1 MTTKAEKRKRQ
12 KEALRSAIGAADA
25 ASAPVQNNDVGF
37 GPELVSTDKD
47 GTPLVNAYTTKSKED
62 FEPLFTPADGT
73 PEPEAE
79 AASEPEPTPP
89 PRTTKPKSAFT
100 KHLQSL
106 IIERMTDAIS
116 VFAGQRP
123 GSSTLHTL
131 KPASSKD
138 KFGVGPY
145 VSDLLPGGKVS
156 EFLHATPAQLG
167 SLVPLLRFYMVD
179 NKGNENEIYFADYV
193 STSNIEM
200 LATQRMAGSIRRSL
214 PARNKRGSNVGIKS
228 FDWNYN
234 NKHEGDK
241 IIEAELE
248 LYFGDMTELMN
259 GNYLQF
265 IFTTGL
271 SAPSAADIGKPNAD
285 GSRQVVK
292 TDVEVQIGLEN
303 SISTRKASLKKGNPD
318 SQAKRYFQDKKEDAA
333 AAKRDFRQLKVVCG
347 WSIPKGVDVSVF
359 GGKKKFE
366 NFKEGLRRTQR
377 AIILNLIDYNVE
389 FQQEGTATMS
399 MRYVGSTDNYL
410 ATNSSDIFGSADP
423 AQIATF
429 FTPIEVAASEAG
441 TGNKK
446 GATTPDVNKVVA
458 SDPYLSRVGA
468 LTSNTGDT
476 ILQVT
481 MGGLQFA
488 SQIANDERRLLEIT
502 QGDLDKEKGTK
513 TSDLEA
519 VEDRMELIILLY
531 NKALDLQ
538 RKELYNNFLRRVI
551 TSQNLKVG
559 RVTIVNGDDPDQTKH
574 KVDLAFGTAQVED
587 QQIREL
593 LQKQTKAY
601 NAGVAALSEEERQA
615 IEAGRSG
622 GPGGAS
628 FDPTLIDPLAGD
640 TKSVTFYYMRLG
652 DIIKAAMEQCSFRSD
667 ISFVLGNFEDAQGSA
682 KSIYDIPITLGSFG
696 QFFFNTVASRQLST
710 MPFDQFFRS
719 LMKTVSNMLAYAY
732 KGTQRITFDFTSFN
746 STQTPPSGPLTK
758 NVLKSIGSK
767 AENPLVITTNAN
779 ETPVQAH
786 TYYTVFSRKVDHKN
800 RRGDRRADESQ
811 GIYHYVLGADRGL
824 AKTFNFSRQDTK
836 YFQEMLIEA
845 SNMEDNIRALFL
857 PQNVSI
863 EMYGNGIHRNGD
875 LIFVDSRAA
884 LGNWAGTKLGIGGYY
899 RVVRSS
905 HSISNRGYTTN
916 LECVFELRAPSG
928 AVPGIGLEE
937 IAPDDLIGM
946 LDEVD

>member
-1 MTTKAEKRKRQ
+1 MSTTVANIVKKQAEKIKRQREEKARAENAGRPGAVTQNNPQTEPNQSTEPALTEEEKAAKKKAEAKAK
-12 KEALRSAIGAADA
+12 A
-25 ASAPVQNNDVGF
+25 
-37 GPELVSTDKD
+37 
-47 GTPLVNAYTTKSKED
+47 
-62 FEPLFTPADGT
+62 
-73 PEPEAE
+73 EAE
-79 AASEPEPTPP
+79 ARQIEANKPGS
-89 PRTTKPKSAFT
+89 PKSAFT
-100 KHLQSL
+100 RHLQSL
-106 IIERMTDAIS
+106 LVERMTDAIS
-116 VFAGQRP
+116 VFAGEQP

-131 KPASSKD
+131 KPTSSKD

-145 VSDLLPGGKVS
+145 VSDILPGGDVS

-179 NKGNENEIYFADYV
+179 NKGNQNEIYFADHV
-193 STSNIEM
+193 SAANIEM
-200 LATQRMAGSIRRSL
+200 LATQRMADSIRRSL
-214 PARNKRGSNVGIKS
+214 PPRNKRGSNVGIKS
-228 FDWNYN
+228 FEWNYN

-241 IIEAELE
+241 IIDAELE

-271 SAPSAADIGKPNAD
+271 SAPSAANIGKPLPD

-292 TDVEVQIGLEN
+292 TDLQVQQDLEN
-303 SISTRKASLKKGNPD
+303 SITTRKTSLKKGNPD
-318 SQAKRYFQDKKEDAA
+318 DKAKRFFQDKKEDAA

-347 WSIPKGVDVSVF
+347 WSIPQGVDVSVF

-377 AIILNLIDYNVE
+377 AIILNLIDYNVD

-423 AQIATF
+423 ARIATF
-429 FTPIEVAASEAG
+429 FTPIEVAVSEAG

-446 GATTPDVNKVVA
+446 GATTPNIDKVLA

-502 QGDLDKEKGTK
+502 QKDLDKDKGTK

-519 VEDRMELIILLY
+519 IEDRMEVIILLY

-551 TSQNLKVG
+551 TSNNLKVG
-559 RVTIVNGDDPDQTKH
+559 RVTIANGDDPDKTKH
-574 KVDLAFGTAQVED
+574 KVNIAFGIAQVED

-601 NAGVAALSEEERQA
+601 NAGVTGLTAEERQA
-615 IEAGRSG
+615 IEA
-622 GPGGAS
+622 GAS

-667 ISFVLGNFEDAQGSA
+667 ISFVLGNFEDAQGSS

-696 QFFFNTVASRQLST
+696 QFFFNTIASRELST

-732 KGTQRITFDFTSFN
+732 RGSQRITFDFTTFN
-746 STQTPPSGPLTK
+746 STKSPPKGPLSK
-758 NVLKSIGSK
+758 KVFKAIGK
-767 AENPLVITTNAN
+767 QAEDPLVVVIDRKTKK
-779 ETPVQAH
+779 PVQAH

-916 LECVFELRAPSG
+916 LECVFELRAPQG

-937 IAPDDLIGM
+937 IAPDELIGM
-946 LDEVD
+946 LDDLD